1 MTLKELG
8 YEYLRQYE
16 EIKSYIK
23 TLKKTER
30 QLTRKQQLRLRRRLL
45 SLYADAASLRVT
57 GEHLVNY
64 YGGAHE

>member
-16 EIKSYIK
+16 EIKAYIK
-23 TLKKTER
+23 TVKKTEKE
-30 QLTRKQQLRLRRRLL
+30 LTRKQQLRLRRRIL

-64 YGGAHE
+64 YGGSNE

>member
-16 EIKSYIK
+16 EIKAYIK
-23 TLKKTER
+23 AIKKTEKD
-30 QLTRKQQLRLRRRLL
+30 LTRKQQLRLRRRLL

-64 YGGAHE
+64 YGGANE

>member
-8 YEYLRQYE
+8 NEYLRQYE
-16 EIKSYIK
+16 QLREYIK
-23 TLKKTER
+23 ALKKTER
-30 QLTRKQQLRLRRRLL
+30 DLSRKQQLRLRRRILA
-45 SLYADAASLRVT
+45 LYADAASLKVT

>member
-8 YEYLRQYE
+8 NEYLRQYE
-16 EIKSYIK
+16 QLREYIK

-30 QLTRKQQLRLRRRLL
+30 DLSRKQQLRLRRRILA
-45 SLYADAASLRVT
+45 LYADAASLKVT